1 MVLYCTLLQCVA
13 ERVAVCCSEMQS
25 VAACCNVLTFV
36 AMCCNALQCVL
47 KCVAGL
53 VAVTFFCVMQCDAA

>member
-1 MVLYCTLLQCVA
+1 VLYCTLLQCVA
-13 ERVAVCCSEMQS
+13 ERVAVCCSEMQC
-25 VAACCNVLTFV
+25 VAACCSVLTFV

-53 VAVTFFCVMQCDAA
+53 VAVTFFFVMPRDAA